1 MVGDGS
7 IGQWWYHIATSP
19 GHRAP
24 RSNQLSYPTNGLPA
38 RLTRSASKYWLTW
51 HEIQSTGS
59 FGRYV
64 FFNYWEQGRY
74 IYIYIYS
81 SKVIPISLDRQLAVS
96 TGHLCR
102 ERLFLRLWDG
112 SPLYPLTQKISGH
125 LAELSRFLWCRTW
138 SCVEIFGVP
147 LADWPTTP
155 SWWSRSIPSLHR
167 DSYPSTPGWT
177 PGCG

>member
-1 MVGDGS
+1 MPLLTKIHQVYHLYSTRFCFFVQSIATSKKRQNRPKVVVGDGS

-64 FFNYWEQGRY
+64 FFYYWEQGIRYIPYLYRRY
-74 IYIYIYS
+74 IYIYIYILIKSYPNITGPTTS
-81 SKVIPISLDRQLAVS
+81 SFHGPSLQGTAFFCDYGMVP
-96 TGHLCR
+96 HYIH
-102 ERLFLRLWDG
+102 W
-112 SPLYPLTQKISGH
+112 PK
-125 LAELSRFLWCRTW
+125 RFL
-138 SCVEIFGVP
+138 VI
-147 LADWPTTP
+147 
-155 SWWSRSIPSLHR
+155 
-167 DSYPSTPGWT
+167 
-177 PGCG
+177 